1 MSSQATLPGI
11 PTATSS
17 PASAVGPTHSDL
29 PESKDGESGPGAVH
43 ASPSPLPGREREP
56 TTNGTCG
63 RSSTGSSASA
73 SLQRSLE
80 SRLRARL
87 EGLGSPLYSL
97 TWKAWDMP
105 FREPICALRALG
117 RRTSGKGSGGWPTA
131 TAQDSVRQYSQEAL
145 RKFAIDG
152 NVAGHYVD
160 LNAAAQLTGWG
171 TPRATDGNKNVRSQQ
186 GALAEAER
194 KGGNNDLG
202 VSAALTGWPTPATP
216 SGGRSVSIEKMD
228 ATGRTA
234 DGKKH
239 TASLEHAVR
248 FVGWPTPLADSSE
261 TRTPESSERRAKAGR
276 PITLSGAASLAAG
289 WATPRVGNNG
299 GIGSPERAADGK
311 ARLEDQVQGAGWV
324 TPSARDWKDTP
335 GMATEGV
342 NPDGTK
348 RNRVDQLPRQAAMV
362 AGQEPNTSN
371 VSTEKRGQLSPA
383 FSLWLM
389 GFPAAWA
396 LCAGAV
402 TPSSRKSRKSL

>member
-29 PESKDGESGPGAVH
+29 PESRDGESGPGAVH

-56 TTNGTCG
+56 TTSGTCG

-73 SLQRSLE
+73 SLQRSLA

-97 TWKAWDMP
+97 TWKTWDMP
-105 FREPICALRALG
+105 SREPICALRALG
-117 RRTSGKGSGGWPTA
+117 RRTSDKGFGGWPTP
-131 TAQDSVRQYSQEAL
+131 T
-145 RKFAIDG
+145 
-152 NVAGHYVD
+152 
-160 LNAAAQLTGWG
+160 
-171 TPRATDGNKNVRSQQ
+171 TPS
-186 GALAEAER
+186 
-194 KGGNNDLG
+194 
-202 VSAALTGWPTPATP
+202 
-216 SGGRSVSIEKMD
+216 SGGRSGSIEKMD
-228 ATGRTA
+228 ATGRTV

-239 TASLEHAVR
+239 AATLEHAVR

-276 PITLSGAASLAAG
+276 PITLSGAASLAG
-289 WATPRVGNNG
+289 WATPRVANNG

-335 GMATEGV
+335 GMATEGT

-362 AGQEPNTSN
+362 CGQEPNTSN
-371 VSTEKRGQLSPA
+371 VSTGKRGQLSPA

-389 GFPAAWA
+389 GFPVAWA
-396 LCAGAV
+396 LCAEAA

>member
-29 PESKDGESGPGAVH
+29 PGSKDGESGPGAVH

-73 SLQRSLE
+73 SLQRSLA

-97 TWKAWDMP
+97 TWKTWDMP
-105 FREPICALRALG
+105 SREPICALRALG

-160 LNAAAQLTGWG
+160 LNAAAQLTGWP
-171 TPRATDGNKNVRSQQ
+171 TPVANDDNKSVE
-186 GALAEAER
+186 AHLAMKKR
-194 KGGNNDLG
+194 LGGGRTSITSLQ
-202 VSAALTGWPTPATP
+202 VMAKTVGWPTPATP

-248 FVGWPTPLADSSE
+248 FVGW
-261 TRTPESSERRAKAGR
+261 
-276 PITLSGAASLAAG
+276 
-289 WATPRVGNNG
+289 ATPRVAN
-299 GIGSPERAADGK
+299 K
-311 ARLEDQVQGAGWV
+311 QGAGWV

-362 AGQEPNTSN
+362 CGQEPTTSN
-371 VSTEKRGQLSPA
+371 VSTGKRGQLSPA

>member
-97 TWKAWDMP
+97 TWKTWDMP
-105 FREPICALRALG
+105 SREPICALRALG

-160 LNAAAQLTGWG
+160 LNAAAQLTGW
-171 TPRATDGNKNVRSQQ
+171 
-186 GALAEAER
+186 
-194 KGGNNDLG
+194 
-202 VSAALTGWPTPATP
+202 PTPNDDNKSVEAHLAMKKRLG
-216 SGGRSVSIEKMD
+216 GGRTSI
-228 ATGRTA
+228 TA
-234 DGKKH
+234 C
-239 TASLEHAVR
+239 R
-248 FVGWPTPLADSSE
+248 
-261 TRTPESSERRAKAGR
+261 
-276 PITLSGAASLAAG
+276 
-289 WATPRVGNNG
+289 
-299 GIGSPERAADGK
+299 
-311 ARLEDQVQGAGWV
+311 
-324 TPSARDWKDTP
+324 
-335 GMATEGV
+335 
-342 NPDGTK
+342 
-348 RNRVDQLPRQAAMV
+348 
-362 AGQEPNTSN
+362 
-371 VSTEKRGQLSPA
+371 
-383 FSLWLM
+383 
-389 GFPAAWA
+389 
-396 LCAGAV
+396 
-402 TPSSRKSRKSL
+402 

>member
-29 PESKDGESGPGAVH
+29 PGSKDGESGPGAVH

-56 TTNGTCG
+56 TTSGTCG

-73 SLQRSLE
+73 SLQRSLA
-80 SRLRARL
+80 SRLQARL
-87 EGLGSPLYSL
+87 DGRGSPLYSL
-97 TWKAWDMP
+97 TWKTWDMP
-105 FREPICALRALG
+105 SREPICALRASV
-117 RRTSGKGSGGWPTA
+117 RRISGKGSGGWPTA

-160 LNAAAQLTGWG
+160 LNAAAQL
-171 TPRATDGNKNVRSQQ
+171 V
-186 GALAEAER
+186 
-194 KGGNNDLG
+194 
-202 VSAALTGWPTPATP
+202 GWPTPATP

-239 TASLEHAVR
+239 TASLEHAVK
-248 FVGWPTPLADSSE
+248 FAGWPTPVANDDNKSVEAHLAMKKRMGGG
-261 TRTPESSERRAKAGR
+261 RTSITSLQVMAKA
-276 PITLSGAASLAAG
+276 A
-289 WATPRVGNNG
+289 
-299 GIGSPERAADGK
+299 
-311 ARLEDQVQGAGWV
+311 
-324 TPSARDWKDTP
+324 
-335 GMATEGV
+335 MA
-342 NPDGTK
+342 P
-348 RNRVDQLPRQAAMV
+348 
-362 AGQEPNTSN
+362 GQEPNTSN
-371 VSTEKRGQLSPA
+371 VSTGKRGQLSPA

>member
-43 ASPSPLPGREREP
+43 ASPSPLPGRAREP
-56 TTNGTCG
+56 TTSGTCG

-73 SLQRSLE
+73 SLQRSLA
-80 SRLRARL
+80 SRLQARL
-87 EGLGSPLYSL
+87 DGLGSPLYSL
-97 TWKAWDMP
+97 TWKTWDMP
-105 FREPICALRALG
+105 LREPICALRASG
-117 RRTSGKGSGGWPTA
+117 RRTFDNGFG
-131 TAQDSVRQYSQEAL
+131 
-145 RKFAIDG
+145 
-152 NVAGHYVD
+152 
-160 LNAAAQLTGWG
+160 
-171 TPRATDGNKNVRSQQ
+171 
-186 GALAEAER
+186 
-194 KGGNNDLG
+194 
-202 VSAALTGWPTPATP
+202 
-216 SGGRSVSIEKMD
+216 
-228 ATGRTA
+228 
-234 DGKKH
+234 
-239 TASLEHAVR
+239 
-248 FVGWPTPLADSSE
+248 GWPTPLADSSE
-261 TRTPESSERRAKAGR
+261 TRTPESSERRAAAGR
-276 PITLSGAASLAAG
+276 PLTLSGAASLAGWPTPDTMQGPHGARGVSTNPNHQSGRDLQAVAG
-289 WATPRVGNNG
+289 WATPRVANNG

-362 AGQEPNTSN
+362 CGQEPTTSN
-371 VSTEKRGQLSPA
+371 VSTGKRGQLSPA

-389 GFPAAWA
+389 GFPVAWA
-396 LCAGAV
+396 LCAEAA